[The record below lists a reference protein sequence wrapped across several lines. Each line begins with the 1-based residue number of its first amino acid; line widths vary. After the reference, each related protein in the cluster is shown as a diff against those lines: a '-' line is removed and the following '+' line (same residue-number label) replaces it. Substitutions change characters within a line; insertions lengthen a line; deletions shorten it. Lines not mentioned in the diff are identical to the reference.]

1 MKELKQLRVL
11 LFIVLIFSFQACVS
25 TSSIKSIAQTN
36 SASQIE
42 EYKSEVLK
50 LLLKYKEKLDL
61 RNPYSCNKD
70 LASNINHQIR
80 SKQDYINIIENDKK
94 LKTYEEYLHY
104 AFSENEIRNRNDFL
118 ILGMYKLI
126 YQAFAYQKNHTFA
139 ASQYDKKSMIKLY
152 ETLQVIRWK
161 VRTNK
166 DKNNQYLFKTWQNN
180 WQLELENSDLND
192 LNIIKQLKYIKNNQ
206 ESIFDHS
213 NFSFEILISSMLVN
227 IEHILRKINIE
238 PYEMGISAIKSFVF
252 IL

>member
-61 RNPYSCNKD
+61 RNPYSYNKD

-80 SKQDYINIIENDKK
+80 SKQDYINIIQDGKK
-94 LKTYEEYLHY
+94 LKTSEEYLYY

-126 YQAFAYQKNHTFA
+126 YEAFAYSNNHTFA
-139 ASQYDKKSMIKLY
+139 ATQYDKSSMIKLY